1 MTLQDQLI
9 KYMHEHNNNNIEI
22 ARKTGVAPDQ
32 VSNIIKGKPSPMVNI
47 KRLSDKLDPIFEQ
60 YVEYK
65 TCDCGKKFIPTYQHR
80 NYCSVE
86 CNKNYRAYVSSKP
99 KAEKRSKPKQSI
111 AEFMANGDYGERQ
124 REYLLGIQKGQRMEA
139 LKCHSTH

>member
-9 KYMHEHNNNNIEI
+9 KYMADHNNNNIEI

-32 VSNIIKGKPSPMVNI
+32 VSNIIKGKETPMVNV
-47 KRLSDKLDPIFEQ
+47 KRLSDKLGPIFEQ

-65 TCDCGKKFIPTYQHR
+65 TCECGKKFIPTYQHR

-99 KAEKRSKPKQSI
+99 KAEKHSKPKQSI
-111 AEFMANGDYGERQ
+111 AEFMGGKSYGERQ
-124 REYLLGIQKGQRMEA
+124 REYLLSLQKTQRMEIR
-139 LKCHSTH
+139 

>member
-1 MTLQDQLI
+1 MTLAEQLI
-9 KYMHEHNNNNIEI
+9 KYMTEHNNNNIEI

-47 KRLSDKLDPIFEQ
+47 KRLSDKLDPVFEQ

-65 TCDCGKKFIPTYQHR
+65 ICECGEKFIPTYQHR

-99 KAEKRSKPKQSI
+99 KQEKRSKPKQSI
-111 AEFMANGDYGERQ
+111 AEFMDGKSYGERQ
-124 REYLLGIQKGQRMEA
+124 REYLLGLQKTQRMEIR
-139 LKCHSTH
+139 